1 MAHKAPGKSYR
12 NGLTLIQLMDLF
24 PDEEAAKNWFAEGRW
39 PEGPHCPHC
48 GSFNV
53 QSDIKHRSMTHRCRD
68 CEDKPMFSMK
78 TGTIMEGSKL
88 GYRVW
93 AIAIYLVATNL
104 KGVSS
109 MKLHRDLGVTQKT
122 AWHLAHR
129 IRKALGRGEA
139 PFRGPVEVDETF
151 MGGKRKN
158 MSHARRKA
166 LKGLGRGTAG
176 KTVVVG
182 AKDRATNLVSA
193 RVVQSTDAETLQ
205 GFVEEQAIP
214 DAQIYTDDAKAYKGM
229 SNPHES
235 VKHSVS
241 EYVRGM
247 AHTNGIESFWSM
259 LKRGYI
265 GTFHHFSEKH
275 TGRYVAE
282 FAGRHNIREQ
292 DTLDQMA
299 EIVDGMVHKRL
310 KYRDLV
316 S

>member
-24 PDEEAAKNWFAEGRW
+24 PDEEAARKWFAEGRW

-53 QSDIKHRSMTHRCRD
+53 QSNIKHRSMTHRCRD

-139 PFRGPVEVDETF
+139 PFRGLVEVDETF

-193 RVVQSTDAETLQ
+193 CVVQSTDAETLQ
-205 GFVEEQAIP
+205 GFVQEQARP
-214 DAQIYTDDAKAYKGM
+214 DAQVYTDDAKAYKGM
-229 SNPHES
+229 SNPLEA

-241 EYVRGM
+241 EYLRGM
-247 AHTNGIESFWSM
+247 THTNGIESFWSM

-282 FAGRHNIREQ
+282 FAGRHNIREE
-292 DTLDQMA
+292 DTSEQMA
-299 EIVDGMVHKRL
+299 QIVEGMAYKRL

-316 S
+316 R